1 MRNYYEIHSVRIL
14 SGQKKGIISLFGTSH
29 NSGKYIG
36 KLNAFLIFTCLTAL
50 MVFQSAQARGPQS
63 VADVAQPLLD
73 AVVNISTSQTVKGA
87 QGIPLPNVPK
97 GSPFEEFFDDFF
109 NRPNGKEQQRRV
121 RSLGSGFV
129 IDPSGIIVTNNH
141 VIDGAEEIVANFNDG
156 TKLKVVKILGVDTK
170 TDIAILKVAP
180 VKPLKAVK
188 FGDSS
193 KIRVGDWVMA
203 IGNPFGLGGSLTVG
217 IVSAKKRD
225 IKSGPYDEFIQT
237 DAAINRGNSGG
248 PLFNMEGEVIGI
260 NTAIISPTGGSIG
273 IGFSV
278 PSSTAVHV
286 INQLQKYGETRRG
299 WLGVRI
305 QDLTEEI
312 AEGLGLSQPLGALV
326 AGITPGSPADAAGI
340 LVGDVILKFNNQD
353 IETMRSLP
361 RIVAKTDIDIEVDVL
376 ILRKGKKKT
385 IKVKIGR
392 LIEDQSKKKAAV
404 NASGVSNVLKGIKIT
419 ALSAELRK
427 KYKVKDKV
435 KGVIIIDVKK
445 DSIAAQRNIKVG
457 DVIVEVTQKEVSST
471 ADVVLRVQKA
481 KEAGRKSVLLLLAD
495 SKGDWRFVAVPIVK

>member
-1 MRNYYEIHSVRIL
+1 M
-14 SGQKKGIISLFGTSH
+14 FGAPYK
-29 NSGKYIG
+29 SGKYPG
-36 KLNAFLIFTCLTAL
+36 KLKAFLIIMLVMAFAS
-50 MVFQSAQARGPQS
+50 VQPAQARGPQS

-109 NRPNGKEQQRRV
+109 NRPNGKDQQRRV

-141 VIDGAEEIVANFNDG
+141 VIDGAEEIIANFNDG
-156 TKLKVVKILGVDTK
+156 TKLKVVKILGRDPK

-180 VKPLKAVK
+180 VKPLKSVK

-278 PSSTAVHV
+278 PSKTAVHV
-286 INQLQKYGETRRG
+286 INQLRKYGETRRG

-305 QDLTEEI
+305 QALTEEI
-312 AEGLGLSQPLGALV
+312 AEGLGLPKPTGALV
-326 AGITPGSPADAAGI
+326 AGITPGSPAETSGI
-340 LVGDVILKFNNQD
+340 LVGDVILEFNGQE
-353 IETMRSLP
+353 ISTMRALP
-361 RIVAKTDIDIEVDVL
+361 RIVAKTDIDVAVDVL
-376 ILRKGKKKT
+376 ILRKGKKQT
-385 IKVKIGR
+385 IKVTIGR
-392 LIEDQSKKKAAV
+392 LIEDDSQKKKAALEG
-404 NASGVSNVLKGIKIT
+404 SGVSNVLKGMKIT
-419 ALSAELRK
+419 ALSAALRK
-427 KYKVKDKV
+427 KYNVKEKVQGV
-435 KGVIIIDVKK
+435 VIIEVKK
-445 DSIAAQRNIKVG
+445 DSVAARRNIKVG
-457 DVIVEVTQKEVSST
+457 DVIVEVTQKEVKTT
-471 ADVVLRVQKA
+471 ADVAHRVTMA
-481 KEAGRKSVLLLLAD
+481 KDAGRKSVLLLLAD
-495 SKGDWRFVAVPIVK
+495 SKGDWRFVAVPVAR